1 VINATT
7 CVQTASFHHLYIYTL
22 IMLRQEQGDDIDYEV
37 SQEQL
42 DAVDRMLEELDME
55 EQLGRGK

>member
-1 VINATT
+1 
-7 CVQTASFHHLYIYTL
+7 
-22 IMLRQEQGDDIDYEV
+22 MLRQEQGDDIDYEV